1 MLTQEM
7 ENILE
12 SSKNRG
18 WVMEPEA
25 KMLFSLAGLDVPGF
39 AWEHDLENALASAEK
54 IGYPVVAKIV
64 SPDIV
69 HKSEA
74 GGVIAGIKSDG
85 ELRQA
90 FETFSRM
97 SSFQGILVEE
107 MLTGVELI
115 VGAKIDYQFGP
126 VILLGIGG
134 TSVEIYRD
142 TSLRMAP
149 LRPEDAEAMIKG
161 LKAHQLLEGYRGAE
175 PVSAERLTRT
185 LLVFSDLV
193 MQLAGSIESI
203 DLNPVFC
210 SSKRCAIADA
220 RIMLKGR
227 LTAEGGSAPHLQSG
241 ELPK

>member
-1 MLTQEM
+1 MLTKEM
-7 ENILE
+7 ENILV
-12 SSKNRG
+12 SSKKRG

-25 KMLFSLAGLDVPGF
+25 KTLFSLAGLDVPRF
-39 AWEHDLENALASAEK
+39 VWEHNLESALAFAEK

-69 HKSEA
+69 HKSDA

-90 FETFSRM
+90 FEAFSRITG
-97 SSFQGILVEE
+97 FQGILVEE
-107 MLTGVELI
+107 MLTGIELI

-149 LRPEDAEAMIKG
+149 LRPEDAQAMLKG
-161 LKAHQLLEGYRGAE
+161 LKAHQLLEGYRGSE
-175 PVSAERLTRT
+175 PVSVDGLTRT
-185 LLVFSDLV
+185 LLLFSDLV
-193 MQLAGSIESI
+193 MELAGTIESI

-220 RIMLKGR
+220 RIMLKG
-227 LTAEGGSAPHLQSG
+227 
-241 ELPK
+241 